1 MELGLCLSFCNKR
14 WKNPETLAD
23 FVDSLDIKKV
33 MFSWDMVN
41 PWWDEKRRNIIAVNY
56 AKEFRK
62 RHIEI
67 VTSFSGTAAYVY
79 GNLLAGTELERN
91 IGLDFF
97 KRAIDVASVMEIHW
111 DAGRLYVSGG
121 FKRGTYLFEKTGGND

>member
-41 PWWDEKRRNIIAVNY
+41 HGGMKNDE
-56 AKEFRK
+56 
-62 RHIEI
+62 
-67 VTSFSGTAAYVY
+67 T
-79 GNLLAGTELERN
+79 LLQ
-91 IGLDFF
+91 
-97 KRAIDVASVMEIHW
+97 
-111 DAGRLYVSGG
+111 
-121 FKRGTYLFEKTGGND
+121 

>member
-41 PWWDEKRRNIIAVNY
+41 PWWDEND
-56 AKEFRK
+56 E
-62 RHIEI
+62 
-67 VTSFSGTAAYVY
+67 T
-79 GNLLAGTELERN
+79 LLQ
-91 IGLDFF
+91 
-97 KRAIDVASVMEIHW
+97 
-111 DAGRLYVSGG
+111 
-121 FKRGTYLFEKTGGND
+121 